1 MSIFDRVREII
12 INPRVAWT
20 EIKQENITVNQLF
33 ANYAA
38 PLALIPAVCGLIT
51 MTILGIR
58 LPAGGVMRMPFMSA
72 LIAVTVGYVVQLGG
86 AYLGAMVINWLAPK
100 FESKCDLVT
109 ALKLVIYAM
118 TPVWL
123 AGIFSLAPALN
134 VLSLVGLYGI
144 YLLALGL
151 PVLLETP
158 SNKVTLYVLSIL
170 GIGLVVNLVLS
181 LLLVATVYGPLYMKM
196 MAS

>member
-1 MSIFDRVREII
+1 MSIFDRVREVIV
-12 INPRVAWT
+12 NPRVVWS
-20 EIKQENITVNQLF
+20 EIKQEQTDVKELF

-38 PLALIPAVCGLIT
+38 PLALIPAICGLVT

-72 LIAVTVGYVVQLGG
+72 FIAAVVGYTVQLGG
-86 AYLGAMVINWLAPK
+86 VYLGAMVINWLAPK
-100 FESKCDLVT
+100 FESKCDLIT

-123 AGIFSLAPALN
+123 AGLFSLVPALN
-134 VLSLVGLYGI
+134 VLSLVGLYGV
-144 YLLALGL
+144 YLLVLGL

-158 SNKVTLYVLSIL
+158 SNKVTMYVLTIL
-170 GIGLVVNLVLS
+170 GIGLVINLVLS